1 MDSVSLSDLA
11 DQQLEI
17 ARSSKS
23 GRSAHTVH
31 GGHDHQLR
39 HTLIALAAG
48 RDLSEH
54 HSPGETTLQVLR
66 GHVRLSTADEGW
78 EGRAGDLLVV
88 PRERHGLHA
97 VDDSVI
103 LLTVLADS

>member
-1 MDSVSLSDLA
+1 MDSVSLSELA
-11 DQQLEI
+11 DEQLDS
-17 ARSSKS
+17 ARSSSS
-23 GRSAHTVH
+23 GRSAVTVH
-31 GGHDHQLR
+31 GGHDHPLR
-39 HTLIALAAG
+39 QTLIALAAG

-66 GHVRLSTADEGW
+66 GRVRLTTAEAGW
-78 EGRAGDLLVV
+78 DGKAGDLLVV

>member
-1 MDSVSLSDLA
+1 MDSVSLSQLA
-11 DQQLEI
+11 DEQLTA
-17 ARSSKS
+17 ARSSNS
-23 GRSAHTVH
+23 GRAAHTVH

-39 HTLIALAAG
+39 QTLIALAGG

-66 GHVRLSTADEGW
+66 GHVRLSTGDDSW
-78 EGRAGDLLVV
+78 EGREGDLLVV

-97 VDDSVI
+97 VADSVI

>member
-1 MDSVSLSDLA
+1 MDSVSLSELA
-11 DQQLEI
+11 DQQLEA
-17 ARSSKS
+17 ARSSNS

-39 HTLIALAAG
+39 QTLIALAAG
-48 RDLSEH
+48 RELSEH

-66 GHVRLSTADEGW
+66 GHVTLSTADDTW
-78 EGRAGDLLVV
+78 EGRVGDLLVV
-88 PRERHGLHA
+88 PRERHGLNA
-97 VDDSVI
+97 VEDSVI

>member
-11 DQQLEI
+11 DQHLDI

-39 HTLIALAAG
+39 QALIALASG

-54 HSPGETTLQVLR
+54 PSPGETTLQVLR
-66 GHVRLSTADEGW
+66 GQVRLSTTDEGW

-97 VDDSVI
+97 LEDSVM

>member
-1 MDSVSLSDLA
+1 MDSVSLSELA
-11 DQQLEI
+11 DEQLET
-17 ARSSKS
+17 ARSSTS

-39 HTLIALAAG
+39 QTLIALAAG

-66 GHVRLSTADEGW
+66 GHVRLSTAEDDW
-78 EGRAGDLLVV
+78 EGRTGDLLVV

-97 VDDSVI
+97 FEDSVI

>member
-1 MDSVSLSDLA
+1 MDSFSLSQIADEQLA
-11 DQQLEI
+11 V
-17 ARSSKS
+17 ARSSNS
-23 GRSAHTVH
+23 GRAAHTVH

-39 HTLIALAAG
+39 QTLIALVGG

-66 GHVRLSTADEGW
+66 GNVRLTTGDETW
-78 EGRAGDLLVV
+78 EGSEGDLLVV

-103 LLTVLADS
+103 LLTVLADG

>member
-1 MDSVSLSDLA
+1 MDSVSLSQLA
-11 DQQLEI
+11 DEHLAA
-17 ARSSKS
+17 ARSSNS

-39 HTLIALAAG
+39 QTLIALAGG

-66 GHVRLSTADEGW
+66 GNVRLTTSDETW
-78 EGRAGDLLVV
+78 EGSEGDLLLV
-88 PRERHGLHA
+88 PRDRHGLHA